1 MLERPLRW
9 IAIALSLVITASFVL
24 FALDDI
30 DRASARS
37 RDRIAGQEPS
47 TAPLASSERGGLG
60 GRIDDVS
67 DLLLRPFVGVSD
79 QASSRWV
86 RRGVPS
92 LLGLLTYGFLLAY
105 MSRYSKSRG

>member
-30 DRASARS
+30 DRASAES
-37 RDRIAGQEPS
+37 RDRIVGQ
-47 TAPLASSERGGLG
+47 APPPALADSPDRGGVG
-60 GRIDDVS
+60 GKIDDVS
-67 DLLLRPFVGVSD
+67 GVLLRPFVGLSD

-86 RRGVPS
+86 RRGVPT

-105 MSRYSKSRG
+105 AARYAKSRA